1 MCKAIHIS
9 DLHGNKEKYN
19 KLFDYIRNNL
29 PEIVFIG
36 GDIYPS
42 FKSIRNSNDDFFED
56 FFVFNFEILKSELK
70 DNYPFIC
77 VILGNDDPA
86 TEEERFK
93 KQEYQD
99 LWHYLNCEKI
109 RYNKYTIYGYPFVPP
124 TPFLYKDWELY
135 DVSRYVDPGCL
146 HPIEG
151 KREIN
156 PGRDIEFATIKKDL
170 ENLTANDDMINAVFL
185 FHSPPYNTNLDRAAL
200 DNRFFE
206 HVPLDVHV
214 GSIAIR
220 EFIESQQPLLTLHGH
235 IHESTTLTGN
245 WKEIIGRTQCFN
257 AATEQNNLS
266 LIEFDLENLNKAKRK
281 IF

>member
-9 DLHGNKEKYN
+9 DLHGNREKFS
-19 KLFDYIRNNL
+19 KLFDYIRKEL

-42 FKSIRNSNDDFFED
+42 FKNIRNSNDDFFED
-56 FFVFNFEILKSELK
+56 LIVFNFEILKKELK
-70 DNYPFIC
+70 NNYPFIC

-109 RYNKYTIYGYPFVPP
+109 RYNKYTIYGYPYVPP

-170 ENLTANDDMINAVFL
+170 ENLTANDDMTNAVFL